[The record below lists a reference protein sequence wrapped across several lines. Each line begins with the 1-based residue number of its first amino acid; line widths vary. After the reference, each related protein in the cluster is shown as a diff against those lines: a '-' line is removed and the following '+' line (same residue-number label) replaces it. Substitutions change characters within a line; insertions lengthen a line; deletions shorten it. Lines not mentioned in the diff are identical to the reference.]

1 MRQESKQQR
10 MISSFKCQQKFGNL
24 KNSIIMT
31 VSLNLGIWDP
41 KEIKQIKI
49 DDIDLDTKVVDFKTK
64 AQNLINKD
72 ISTLDLVYCGQKL
85 QNNKSLSSYGVKP
98 DATIHIFQKIKEK
111 DPVTDKKSDPGFVT
125 SFRTLTLLAGYR
137 NALQRFSRKDTLDKL
152 IESTPGLL
160 EDPGAI
166 AIIQDPELLV
176 HLLDVDNVSEIVTEH
191 PVLMH
196 AANNMLKI
204 VQEEVSD
211 PNQTRAGTST
221 GYSYSLDALSD
232 DDDDMDS
239 NSDTNMG
246 AMQLSR
252 NASFNAITAAQLAAA
267 IANATNTQ
275 FNTNSA
281 GIPTASS
288 SSGTAGGGG
297 IITSEMFSN
306 AIQQAFAFGASASN
320 SFTQNSPQAR
330 PEEESVEAL
339 TRKWQAQ
346 LQQMREMGLVNEVIN
361 IRALKATNGD
371 VNAAIEFVLGML
383 SDAN

>member
-1 MRQESKQQR
+1 
-10 MISSFKCQQKFGNL
+10 
-24 KNSIIMT
+24 MT

-49 DDIDLDTKVVDFKTK
+49 NDIDLDSKVVDFKTK
-64 AQNLINKD
+64 TQNLINKD
-72 ISTLDLVYCGQKL
+72 FSTLELVYCGQKL

-98 DATIHIFQKIKEK
+98 GATIHIFQKVKEK
-111 DPVTDKKSDPGFVT
+111 DPVSDKKSDPGFVT

-137 NALQRFSRKDTLDKL
+137 NALQRFSRRDTLEKL
-152 IESTPGLL
+152 IQSTPGLL

-176 HLLDVDNVSEIVTEH
+176 HLLDVDNVSEIVMEH

-204 VQEEVSD
+204 VQEEASD

-246 AMQLSR
+246 VNQLSR

-281 GIPTASS
+281 GIPTASP
-288 SSGTAGGGG
+288 AGGAPGG
-297 IITSEMFSN
+297 NIITSEMFSN
-306 AIQQAFAFGASASN
+306 AIQQAFAFGASGSN

-339 TRKWQAQ
+339 KRKWQAQ

-383 SDAN
+383 SEAD

>member
-1 MRQESKQQR
+1 MVIEMHYRQE
-10 MISSFKCQQKFGNL
+10 
-24 KNSIIMT
+24 
-31 VSLNLGIWDP
+31 
-41 KEIKQIKI
+41 
-49 DDIDLDTKVVDFKTK
+49 
-64 AQNLINKD
+64 
-72 ISTLDLVYCGQKL
+72 
-85 QNNKSLSSYGVKP
+85 
-98 DATIHIFQKIKEK
+98 
-111 DPVTDKKSDPGFVT
+111 
-125 SFRTLTLLAGYR
+125 
-137 NALQRFSRKDTLDKL
+137 TLDKL
-152 IESTPGLL
+152 IECTPGLL

-176 HLLDVDNVSEIVTEH
+176 HLFDVEDVSEIVMEH

-196 AANNMLKI
+196 AANNILKI
-204 VQEEVSD
+204 VLEEASTWGSD
-211 PNQTRAGTST
+211 TNQTRAGTST

-246 AMQLSR
+246 VNQLSR

-281 GIPTASS
+281 GIPTASAVG
-288 SSGTAGGGG
+288 GTTTGGN

-306 AIQQAFAFGASASN
+306 AIQQAFGASGSN
-320 SFTQNSPQAR
+320 SFTQNSAQAR
-330 PEEESVEAL
+330 SEEESVEAL

-346 LQQMREMGLVNEVIN
+346 LQQMREMGLVNDVIN

-383 SDAN
+383 SEAD